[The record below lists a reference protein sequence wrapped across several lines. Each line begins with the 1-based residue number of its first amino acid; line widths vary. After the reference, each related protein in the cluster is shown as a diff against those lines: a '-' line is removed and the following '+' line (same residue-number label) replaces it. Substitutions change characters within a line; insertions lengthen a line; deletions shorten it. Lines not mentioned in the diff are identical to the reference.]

1 MTERTPRIA
10 GALGSN
16 PSLIQIFVNAA
27 AFRTG
32 EPQPAAHLSS
42 AETFF
47 DPAIAV
53 APFPQGMTERTSQIL
68 GAFGMNPSMI

>member
-10 GALGSN
+10 GAFGTN
-16 PSLIQIFVNAA
+16 PSLVNEAV
-27 AFRTG
+27 FRTG

-68 GAFGMNPSMI
+68 GAFGTNSSMI